1 MIKKA
6 RIILALLIAFSLNT
20 SAQTFNAGICAG
32 PVVTQYNGDNVGGY
46 NKIGPKAGIFVHRDM
61 PGKLDYQL
69 DLIFVQKGSKYEN
82 TEAVDY
88 YNLRLRYLELP
99 ITFQYITD
107 FLEIPGLFR
116 LQLPNDIGL
125 ELGLGAAYLLEAK
138 EDDDGGGWLNEPVK
152 PFKPYDITA
161 HAGLS
166 WYFNEN
172 WWVNFR
178 YSYSILP
185 IREHPGGQTWLLDL
199 GQYNNVLHFTVY
211 YAF

>member
-46 NKIGPKAGIFVHRDM
+46 SKIGPKAGIFVHRDM
-61 PGKLDYQL
+61 PGKLNYQI
-69 DLIFVQKGSKYEN
+69 DMIFVQKGSKYEN

-107 FLEIPGLFR
+107 VIEIPGLFR
-116 LQLPNDIGL
+116 LQFPSDVGL

-138 EDDDGGGWLNEPVK
+138 DKKPRNPVVLQNLAVFYDRYRQNIKKALKYYRRCLQASMRVDDNERANKVRNR
-152 PFKPYDITA
+152 
-161 HAGLS
+161 L
-166 WYFNEN
+166 
-172 WWVNFR
+172 
-178 YSYSILP
+178 
-185 IREHPGGQTWLLDL
+185 REL
-199 GQYNNVLHFTVY
+199 
-211 YAF
+211 AKERI